1 MSEEAF
7 IFLGNLFPQL
17 SKRIIENE
25 INISLVNRRYTNKE
39 EFYANIIPILKD
51 IYIREQMTEIVKLY
65 PHIPSENLQQIIL
78 NSNFIWVDT
87 YTFQNNILVGIRQL
101 IDSIAAPLTPQGYVP
116 LYINVTRQFLTVPE
130 HVVLDALYKG
140 CADGYTMFQN
150 TRLFCSDLNYNI
162 VRREAF
168 AIIYSWQQNINEV
181 IRLLL
186 LNKEVSE
193 DRFYQQQ
200 LNVTNELSRHMST
213 LPKEVIKIILKEV
226 NRNT

>member
-1 MSEEAF
+1 MNEEAF
-7 IFLGNLFPQL
+7 LLLENLFPQL
-17 SKRIIENE
+17 SKRTIENE
-25 INISLVNRRYTNKE
+25 INISLANRRYTNKE
-39 EFYANIIPILKD
+39 DFYADIIPILKD

-65 PHIPSENLQQIIL
+65 PHIPPEDLEQIIV

-116 LYINVTRQFLTVPE
+116 LYLNAIRQFLSVPE
-130 HVVLDALYKG
+130 YVVLDALYKA
-140 CADGYTMFQN
+140 CADAYTMFQN
-150 TRLFCSDLNYNI
+150 TRYFCSDMNYNL
-162 VRREAF
+162 VRAKTF
-168 AIIYSWQQNINEV
+168 AIISSWQQNINKV

-200 LNVTNELSRHMST
+200 LNVTNELSRHIST
-213 LPKEVIKIILKEV
+213 LPKEVLKIILKEV
-226 NRNT
+226 NRHT

>member
-1 MSEEAF
+1 MKEEA
-7 IFLGNLFPQL
+7 ILFLENLFPQL

-25 INISLVNRRYTNKE
+25 INISLTNRRYTNKE

-51 IYIREQMTEIVKLY
+51 IYIREQMKEIVKLY
-65 PHIPSENLQQIIL
+65 PHITPENLEQIIL
-78 NSNFIWVDT
+78 NSTFIWVDT

-101 IDSIAAPLTPQGYVP
+101 IDDIATPLTPQGYEP

-130 HVVLDALYKG
+130 YVVLDAVYQA
-140 CADGYTMFQN
+140 CVDGYNMFHD
-150 TRLFCSDLNYNI
+150 TRLFCSDLNYNMI
-162 VRREAF
+162 RIGAF
-168 AIIYSWQQNINEV
+168 EIIYRWQQNIRDV

-186 LNKEVSE
+186 LNKEGSE

-200 LNVTNELSRHMST
+200 LNVTNELAKHMST
-213 LPKEVIKIILKEV
+213 LPKEVNKMILKEI

>member
-1 MSEEAF
+1 MNEEALL
-7 IFLGNLFPQL
+7 FLENLFPQL
-17 SKRIIENE
+17 SKRIIENQ
-25 INISLVNRRYTNKE
+25 INISLANRRYTNKE
-39 EFYANIIPILKD
+39 DFYANIIPILKD
-51 IYIREQMTEIVKLY
+51 IYIREQITEIVKLY
-65 PHIPSENLQQIIL
+65 PNIPTEDLEQIII

-101 IDSIAAPLTPQGYVP
+101 IDDIASPLTPQGYEP
-116 LYINVTRQFLTVPE
+116 LYINVTRQFLSVPE

-150 TRLFCSDLNYNI
+150 TRLFCSDLNYNL
-162 VRREAF
+162 VRAKTF
-168 AIIYSWQQNINEV
+168 AIISSWQQNINKV

-186 LNKEVSE
+186 LNKELSE

-200 LNVTNELSRHMST
+200 LNVTNELAKHIST
-213 LPKEVIKIILKEV
+213 LPKEVLKIILQEV